1 MTTAH
6 QDSLA
11 AFFGRSP
18 LSAVHQGA
26 KEFCYSVIFFSL
38 KQNLT
43 AFSSSS
49 MNFVKCIV
57 HCGTVKMAR
66 LFIGPNQNVFLND
79 NA

>member
-49 MNFVKCIV
+49 MNFVKYIV
-57 HCGTVKMAR
+57 QHCKKMAR
-66 LFIGPNQNVFLND
+66 LFIGPNQNVI
-79 NA
+79 